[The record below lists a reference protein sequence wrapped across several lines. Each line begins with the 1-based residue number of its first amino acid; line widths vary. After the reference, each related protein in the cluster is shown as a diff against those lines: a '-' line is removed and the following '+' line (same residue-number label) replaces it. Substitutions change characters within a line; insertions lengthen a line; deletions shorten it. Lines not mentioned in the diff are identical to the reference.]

1 MDRHP
6 PIVYD
11 PAPRPQEIDRLSE
24 GINTFSVPAV
34 GPSNRVNLTYF
45 VKGDAGE
52 ILAGVH
58 GNTDWGWL
66 YISALWVD
74 ESLRGTGLGSALMA
88 KAEALAIER
97 GCTQAYLQTM
107 SYQAPDFYA
116 KLGYTVFAEL
126 EDIPPPH
133 KCIFF
138 RKQLGDRRSS

>member
-1 MDRHP
+1 MSHA
-6 PIVYD
+6 IVFD
-11 PAPRPQEIDRLSE
+11 PSPSSQDIDRLGD
-24 GINTFSVPAV
+24 GINAFSVPAV
-34 GPSNRVNLTYF
+34 GPSNRVYFTYF
-45 VKGDAGE
+45 VKDKAGE

-66 YISALWVD
+66 YINALWVD
-74 ESLRGTGLGSALMA
+74 ESLRGTGLGRALMA

-97 GCTQAYLQTM
+97 GCRHAYLQTM

-133 KCIFF
+133 RCIFF
-138 RKQLGDRRSS
+138 RKRLGD